1 MINVAAVDCHL
12 LDILAQ
18 RDVRSEGKGFRHGSG
33 FGICF
38 ASRACTHVP
47 RPIELNLFL

>member
-1 MINVAAVDCHL
+1 MINVVDCHL

-18 RDVRSEGKGFRHGSG
+18 RDVRNEGKGFRHGSG

-38 ASRACTHVP
+38 ASRARTLVP
-47 RPIELNLFL
+47 RPIELNFFFL